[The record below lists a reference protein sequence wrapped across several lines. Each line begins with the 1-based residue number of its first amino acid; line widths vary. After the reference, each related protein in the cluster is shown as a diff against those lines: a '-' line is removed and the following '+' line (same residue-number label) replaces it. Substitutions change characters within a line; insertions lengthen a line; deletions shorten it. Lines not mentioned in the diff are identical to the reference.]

1 MSNNRLLTRDNL
13 EKRSLDDKRFM
24 FCNEAESIH
33 HIFFGCVVVSQAWE
47 VVSKIVGF
55 SLEANYESMAKCW
68 LCNKR
73 FGVVNMITSAVC
85 CGLWKFM
92 NVLCFQEVAWKGM
105 SQVWHLVLPVL

>member
-55 SLEANYESMAKCW
+55 SLE
-68 LCNKR
+68 
-73 FGVVNMITSAVC
+73 VI
-85 CGLWKFM
+85 M
-92 NVLCFQEVAWKGM
+92 NQWRNVGCVISSLE
-105 SQVWHLVLPVL
+105 